1 MSLAV
6 ISKQSNLNIGL
17 EELKIDSNGRIT
29 ADLKDIDT
37 VIYIGEQLS
46 TDEYGDIEEDLYLKG
61 VRMLVDLTEYKATK
75 LKMAYSQL
83 EDYMPKMIFIDKN
96 VQWTKIKKELKTFI
110 IRDDREFKGIYN
122 WNTSVDELNNI
133 IKDCK
138 NPIVVEYLT
147 PELDSDAHTE
157 EYRIWMIAGEPALC
171 TGYEKFR
178 NTVVEMVHDK
188 MPKINSK
195 FYRINVI
202 KLETGEYLITD
213 IEDGQIAMLNESV
226 NTQKKIVSMIK
237 YMYEH
242 EG

>member
-6 ISKQSNLNIGL
+6 ISKKSNLNIGL
-17 EELKIDSNGRIT
+17 EELKINSNGSIT
-29 ADLKDIDT
+29 DDLKDIDT

-46 TDEYGDIEEDLYLKG
+46 IDEYGDIEEDLYLKG
-61 VRMLVDLTEYKATK
+61 VRMLVDLAEYKATK
-75 LKMAYSQL
+75 LKVTYSQL
-83 EDYMPKMIFIDKN
+83 EDYMPKMIFIDKT
-96 VQWTKIKKELKTFI
+96 VQWTKVKKELKTFI
-110 IRDDREFKGIYN
+110 IRDDREFRGIYN
-122 WNTSVDELNNI
+122 WNTSEDELNNI
-133 IKDCK
+133 IKECK
-138 NPIVVEYLT
+138 NPIIVEYLT

-157 EYRIWMIAGEPALC
+157 EYKIWMIAGEPALC

-195 FYRINVI
+195 FYKINVM

-213 IEDGQIAMLNESV
+213 IEDGQVAMVYESV
-226 NTQKKIVSMIK
+226 NTQKKIVNMLK